1 VAKAFKQHYYKLKKR
16 TLKKG
21 LIKMKNVI
29 ITKLEE
35 MLQQPEASAVAHQ
48 MRTLQKEYQKL
59 WTAEFETAKQQ
70 FVDEGGKA
78 KEFEYAKSP
87 EDVKIS
93 ELIDKIEKKKKE
105 EDGKL
110 AIEQAKNLVVRNEII
125 AKINDLSQ
133 VSDNI
138 GAAIKKLVELQGQWK
153 VTGAVSPHK
162 YKENQAD
169 YSKAIEEFNYKLS
182 LSKQLQEHDLKRNYE
197 MKTELLEKIKGI
209 KDQTNIKEA
218 ERLIKIYRNDWEEI
232 GPVPNDKWDELKG
245 SFRAALEEAYSKLKA
260 HYNSVEE
267 EKEANLNEKKAL
279 LEKIK
284 AIITK
289 SETASGQVWNNLTNE
304 LVALQTEWKGIGR
317 ANAKEN
323 DKVWA
328 EFRELCDSFFEKKK
342 AFFSVV
348 HEKMGVIKTQKQELI
363 AKANALK
370 ESTDWQKTGLAL
382 IKLQDAWKKVPHA
395 GGDETKLFNQFRAA
409 CNHFFD
415 AKKAHFGAVDASYD
429 ANLVAKEELLKKL
442 QDFNLSEDLAANHAA
457 LKQFSA
463 DWNAAGMVPMKDKK
477 RVNDAFYNRL
487 DELYDK
493 MNVSAT
499 EKFMMQFKTKLERLS
514 NGESPELAL
523 KKEAEY
529 FKKQMDEIQGR
540 IKTYDNNLGFFKS
553 SSKGVNPFMKEIEDK
568 INAEKQKIAE
578 LNEKRKLVM
587 AELNKLK
594 PAEMEAK

>member
-1 VAKAFKQHYYKLKKR
+1 MKQA
-16 TLKKG
+16 
-21 LIKMKNVI
+21 I

-48 MRTLQKEYQKL
+48 MRTLQKEYQKQ
-59 WTAEFETAKQQ
+59 WTAEFEKAKQE

-87 EDVKIS
+87 EDVKIA
-93 ELIDKIEKKKKE
+93 ELIEKFEKRKKD
-105 EDGKL
+105 EDARL
-110 AIEQAKNLVVRNEII
+110 AVEQAKNLVIRQEII

-138 GAAIKKLVELQGQWK
+138 GAAIKKLVELQAQWK
-153 VTGAVSPHK
+153 ATGAVSPHK
-162 YKENQAD
+162 YKENQAE

-197 MKTELLEKIKGI
+197 LKTELLEKIKNL
-209 KDQTNIKEA
+209 KNLENVKEA
-218 ERLIKIYRNDWEEI
+218 ERLIKVYRNDWEDI

-267 EKEANLNEKKAL
+267 EKEANLNSKKEL

-289 SETASGQVWNNLTNE
+289 AETANGQVWNNLTNE

-317 ANAKEN
+317 ANAKDN

-328 EFRELCDSFFEKKK
+328 EFRELCDEFFAKKK
-342 AFFSVV
+342 VFFNEV
-348 HEKMGVIKTQKQELI
+348 HEKMGVIKSQKQELI
-363 AKANALK
+363 GKANALK
-370 ESTDWQKTGLAL
+370 DSTDWQKTGLAL

-395 GGDETKLFNQFRAA
+395 GGDENKLFNQFRAA

-415 AKKAHFGAVDASYD
+415 AKKAHFEAIDASFEN
-429 ANLVAKEELLKKL
+429 NLAHKEELLKKINE
-442 QDFNLSEDLAANHAA
+442 FNLSEDIAANHAA

-463 DWNAAGMVPMKDKK
+463 DWNNAGMVPMKDKK
-477 RVNDAFYNRL
+477 RINDAFYNKL

-493 MNVSAT
+493 MNVSNA

-514 NGESPELAL
+514 NGENPEFAL
-523 KKEAEY
+523 KKEADY
-529 FKKQMDEIQGR
+529 FKKQIDEINAR
-540 IKTYDNNLGFFKS
+540 IKTYDNNLGFFKT
-553 SSKGVNPFMKEIEDK
+553 SSKGNNPFMKEIEDK
-568 INAEKQKIAE
+568 INAEKQKIADF
-578 LNEKRKLVM
+578 NEKRKMVM

-594 PAEMEAK
+594 PAEIESK

>member
-1 VAKAFKQHYYKLKKR
+1 MKQA
-16 TLKKG
+16 
-21 LIKMKNVI
+21 I

-59 WTAEFETAKQQ
+59 WTAEFEKAKQE
-70 FVDEGGKA
+70 FVEEGGKA

-105 EDGKL
+105 EDARL
-110 AIEQAKNLVVRNEII
+110 AIEQGKNLAIRQEII
-125 AKINDLSQ
+125 NKINDLSQ

-138 GAAIKKLVELQGQWK
+138 GAAIKKLVELQAQWK
-153 VTGAVSPHK
+153 ATGAVSPHK

-197 MKTELLEKIKGI
+197 LKTELLEKIKGL
-209 KDQTNIKEA
+209 KNLENIKEA
-218 ERLIKIYRNDWEEI
+218 ERLIKVYRNDWEDI

-245 SFRAALEEAYSKLKA
+245 GFRAALEEAYSKLKA

-267 EKEANLNEKKAL
+267 EKEVNLTSKNNI

-284 AIITK
+284 EIIAK
-289 SETASGQVWNNLTNE
+289 SETASGQVWNNLTND
-304 LVALQTEWKGIGR
+304 LMALQTEWKGIGR
-317 ANAKEN
+317 ANAKDN

-328 EFRELCDSFFEKKK
+328 DFRALCDQFFEKKK
-342 AFFSVV
+342 TFFNTV
-348 HEKMGVIKTQKQELI
+348 HEKMSVIKSQKQELI
-363 AKANALK
+363 SKANTLK
-370 ESTDWQKTGLAL
+370 DSNDWQKTGLAL

-395 GGDETKLFNQFRAA
+395 GGEENKLFNQFRAA

-415 AKKAHFGAVDASYD
+415 AKKAHFEAIDASFEN
-429 ANLVAKEELLKKL
+429 NLAQKEELLKKINE
-442 QDFNLSEDLAANHAA
+442 FNLSENASENHAA
-457 LKQFSA
+457 LKQFSS
-463 DWNAAGMVPMKDKK
+463 DWNNAGMVPMKDKK

-493 MNVSAT
+493 MNVSNA

-523 KKEAEY
+523 KKEADY
-529 FKKQMDEIQGR
+529 FKKQIDEINGR
-540 IKTYDNNLGFFKS
+540 IKTYDNNLGFFKT
-553 SSKGVNPFMKEIEDK
+553 SSKGANPFMKEIEDK
-568 INAEKQKIAE
+568 INAEKQKITDF
-578 LNEKRKLVM
+578 NEKRKMVM

-594 PAEMEAK
+594 PAEAESK

>member
-1 VAKAFKQHYYKLKKR
+1 
-16 TLKKG
+16 
-21 LIKMKNVI
+21 MKTVI

-59 WTAEFETAKQQ
+59 WTAEFETAKQE
-70 FVDEGGKA
+70 FVEEGGKA
-78 KEFEYAKSP
+78 KEFEYAKSV
-87 EDVKIS
+87 EDLKIS

-105 EDGKL
+105 EDARL
-110 AIEQAKNLVVRNEII
+110 AIEQGKNLVIRQEII
-125 AKINDLSQ
+125 SKINDLSQ

-153 VTGAVSPHK
+153 ATGAVSPHK
-162 YKENQAD
+162 YKENQAE

-197 MKTELLEKIKGI
+197 LKTELLEKIKAI

-245 SFRAALEEAYSKLKA
+245 GFRGALEEAYSKLKA

-267 EKEANLNEKKAL
+267 EKEANFTQKKAL

-284 AIITK
+284 EIITK
-289 SETASGQVWNNLTNE
+289 SETASGPIWNNLTNE
-304 LVALQTEWKGIGR
+304 LVTLQAEWKGIGR
-317 ANAKEN
+317 ANAKDN
-323 DKVWA
+323 DKAWA
-328 EFRELCDSFFEKKK
+328 EFRELCDQFFDKKK
-342 AFFSVV
+342 LFFNAV
-348 HEKMGVIKTQKQELI
+348 HEKMSVIKGQKQELI
-363 AKANALK
+363 GKANALK
-370 ESTDWQKTGLAL
+370 QSNDWQKTGLAL
-382 IKLQDAWKKVPHA
+382 IKLQDAWKKIPHA

-415 AKKAHFGAVDASYD
+415 AKKAHFEAIDASFEN
-429 ANLVAKEELLKKL
+429 NLTHKEDLLKKINE
-442 QDFNLSEDLAANHAA
+442 FNLSENTSENHAA
-457 LKQFSA
+457 LKQFA
-463 DWNAAGMVPMKDKK
+463 TDWNNVGMVPMKDKK

-493 MNVSAT
+493 MSVTNA
-499 EKFMMQFKTKLERLS
+499 EKFIMQFKTKLERLS
-514 NGESPELAL
+514 NGENPEIAL
-523 KKEAEY
+523 KKEADY
-529 FKKQMDEIQGR
+529 FKKQIDEINAR
-540 IKTYDNNLGFFKS
+540 IKTYDNNLGFFKT

-568 INAEKQKIAE
+568 INAEKQKITDF
-578 LNEKRKLVM
+578 NEKRKMVV

-594 PAEMEAK
+594 PAEEIA